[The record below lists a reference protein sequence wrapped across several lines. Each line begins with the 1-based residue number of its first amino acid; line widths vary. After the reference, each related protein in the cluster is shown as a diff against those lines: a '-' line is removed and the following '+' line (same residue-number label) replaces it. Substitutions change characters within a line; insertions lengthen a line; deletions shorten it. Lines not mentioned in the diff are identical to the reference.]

1 VALVFGLMLWNGEA
15 TISQGERQLWRD
27 RYRML
32 FDRNVAGT
40 ILTNVEGYILDCNEP
55 FAQIFG
61 FESRADMLAHSA
73 WDFYFDRIEREAL
86 IYRLR
91 SRGSCAAEE
100 VCLRGK
106 DGLPVW
112 VLTTRSVASFKE
124 GRPDLLL
131 GTVIDINAQKQA
143 RAKLQE
149 ISAESTARAPE
160 NDSASTAD
168 LSHKLATLLR
178 RANQGLQPDNLQRMG
193 RSEIQEFLLVLEE
206 MKMLISDLEVLRLFP
221 K

>member
-1 VALVFGLMLWNGEA
+1 MLWNGEA
-15 TISQGERQLWRD
+15 TISQGEPQLWPD
-27 RYRML
+27 RYRIL

-40 ILTNVEGYILDCNEP
+40 ILTNVEGCIVDCNEP

-86 IYRLR
+86 IDRLR
-91 SRGSCAAEE
+91 SRESCAAEE
-100 VCLRGK
+100 VCLRRK

-131 GTVIDINAQKQA
+131 GTVIDITAQKKA

-149 ISAESTARAPE
+149 IKDAESAARAPE
-160 NDSASTAD
+160 NDGASTAD

-178 RANQGLQPDNLQRMG
+178 RASQGLQPDHLQRMG
-193 RSEIQEFLLVLEE
+193 RPEIQEFLLVLEE

>member
-1 VALVFGLMLWNGEA
+1 M
-15 TISQGERQLWRD
+15 
-27 RYRML
+27 
-32 FDRNVAGT
+32 
-40 ILTNVEGYILDCNEP
+40 DCNEP

-61 FESRADMLAHSA
+61 FGSRADMLAHSA

-86 IYRLR
+86 IDRLR

-131 GTVIDINAQKQA
+131 GTVIDITAQKKA
-143 RAKLQE
+143 RANLLRLAIALIPLIAKRIVSGDLG
-149 ISAESTARAPE
+149 STAFALVRAGGVAAGAALAGVSGFAAGVSPAFGGATASGGASSSSTSTVLAS
-160 NDSASTAD
+160 SAAP
-168 LSHKLATLLR
+168 LLPR
-178 RANQGLQPDNLQRMG
+178 C
-193 RSEIQEFLLVLEE
+193 
-206 MKMLISDLEVLRLFP
+206 LISFARELRVR
-221 K
+221 

>member
-1 VALVFGLMLWNGEA
+1 M
-15 TISQGERQLWRD
+15 
-27 RYRML
+27 
-32 FDRNVAGT
+32 
-40 ILTNVEGYILDCNEP
+40 DCNEP

-61 FESRADMLAHSA
+61 FGSRADMLAHSA

-86 IYRLR
+86 IDRLR

-112 VLTTRSVASFKE
+112 VLTTRSVASFKRTT
-124 GRPDLLL
+124 RPVARHSNRHHR
-131 GTVIDINAQKQA
+131 TKKRA

-149 ISAESTARAPE
+149 IEGAESAARAPE

-168 LSHKLATLLR
+168 LSYKLATLLR
-178 RANQGLQPDNLQRMG
+178 RANHALQPDNLQQMG
-193 RSEIQEFLLVLEE
+193 KPEIQEFLLVLEE

>member
-1 VALVFGLMLWNGEA
+1 MLWNGEA
-15 TISQGERQLWRD
+15 TISQGELQLWRD
-27 RYRML
+27 RYRIL

-40 ILTNVEGYILDCNEP
+40 ILTNVEGCIVDCNEP

-73 WDFYFDRIEREAL
+73 WDLYFDRIEREAL
-86 IYRLR
+86 IDRLR

-131 GTVIDINAQKQA
+131 GTVIDITAPKKA

-149 ISAESTARAPE
+149 IKDAESAARAPE

-178 RANQGLQPDNLQRMG
+178 RANQALQPDSLQRMG
-193 RSEIQEFLLVLEE
+193 RPEIQEFLLVLEE

>member
-1 VALVFGLMLWNGEA
+1 MEWGG
-15 TISQGERQLWRD
+15 TISQGELQLR
-27 RYRML
+27 REGYRIL

-40 ILTNVEGYILDCNEP
+40 ILTNVEGCIVDCNEP

-61 FESRADMLAHSA
+61 FESRADVLAHSA

-86 IYRLR
+86 IERLR

-124 GRPDLLL
+124 GQPDQLL
-131 GTVIDINAQKQA
+131 GTVIDITAQKKA

-149 ISAESTARAPE
+149 IEGAESAARAPE

-168 LSHKLATLLR
+168 LSYKLATLLR
-178 RANQGLQPDNLQRMG
+178 RANHALQPENLQQMG
-193 RSEIQEFLLVLEE
+193 KPEIQEFLLVLEE